1 MGGLLVGGRYE
12 GTVVGLEG
20 SGGGKLWAAE
30 RGANG
35 GGGFWGTVSLGS
47 ISIKSTT
54 GRGTEGFDEEYTI
67 WRGPIGLR
75 RESGGAQG
83 PAVRGASN

>member
-35 GGGFWGTVSLGS
+35 GGGGVWGTVSLGG
-47 ISIKSTT
+47 ITINFTP
-54 GRGTEGFDEEYTI
+54 GRGTVGFD
-67 WRGPIGLR
+67 
-75 RESGGAQG
+75 
-83 PAVRGASN
+83 